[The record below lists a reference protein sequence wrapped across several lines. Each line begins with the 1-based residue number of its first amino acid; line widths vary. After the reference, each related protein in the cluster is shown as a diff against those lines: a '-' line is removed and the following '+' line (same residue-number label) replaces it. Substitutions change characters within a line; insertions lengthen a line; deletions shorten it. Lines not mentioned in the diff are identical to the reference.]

1 MDISNFII
9 WFINQFFTIL
19 GYVFNAL
26 DYITIAPGVT
36 LFDFILT
43 IFIITTLVSVII
55 ASYDFLNR
63 HVTASGR
70 SNRKGR

>member
-1 MDISNFII
+1 MDISNFIV

-36 LFDFILT
+36 LFDKYNYYCLKMK
-43 IFIITTLVSVII
+43 
-55 ASYDFLNR
+55 ANKYYNM
-63 HVTASGR
+63 
-70 SNRKGR
+70 